1 MVLHGRI
8 AVTRT
13 TVIIRTN
20 GVSFS
25 LVAGAICL
33 VTFSYAIKSPKAS
46 TNAGSWTLNINS
58 TGAKNFIGYAYY
70 RNFSGSTVTSEGWN
84 TYSSSDTKNGY
95 SPGKVK
101 IQLFLYTGANFV
113 TPSGDYTTE
122 YWTYTDY
129 WDT

>member
-1 MVLHGRI
+1 MS
-8 AVTRT
+8 
-13 TVIIRTN
+13 N

-33 VTFSYAIKSPKAS
+33 VTFSYAIKSPKSS

-58 TGAKNFIGYAYY
+58 TGAKNFVGYAYY
-70 RNFSGSTVTSEGWN
+70 TTLSGSTITAEGWN
-84 TYSSSDTKNGY
+84 TLSSSDTKHGY

-101 IQLFLYTGANFV
+101 IQLFLYDGNNFV
-113 TPSGDYTTE
+113 TPSGSAATG

-129 WDT
+129 WDD